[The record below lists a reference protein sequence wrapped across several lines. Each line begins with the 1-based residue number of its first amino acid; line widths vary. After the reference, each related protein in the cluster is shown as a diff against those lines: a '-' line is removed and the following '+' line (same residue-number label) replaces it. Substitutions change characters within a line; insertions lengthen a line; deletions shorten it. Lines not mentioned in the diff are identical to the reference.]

1 MGEMQMD
8 AQMSLIMTRH
18 PWHRIASTLCAA
30 VLLAGCVTTQA
41 GRIGIDDGRDAC
53 RPQLVAL
60 DSTGDFYGEQIL
72 QGAAIGA
79 ASGALIGGLASG
91 RWQGALI
98 GAAIGGASG
107 AAVGYYAALQRQAAD
122 QQALFVQMS
131 NDLSRENAQLDR
143 TQIAFN
149 NLMDCRLRSAE
160 RVRELVRSGRMD
172 RANGQ
177 SQMAEI
183 RNRFEA
189 DLALAQSI
197 NGRIATRGAEFDTA
211 IDSAIPGGK
220 AAIQTAAYRPAPVR
234 AAPRRN
240 VEVKFSPS
248 PDSARI
254 GTVNAR
260 EVVAVRPG
268 PAGSVAVETAS
279 GLRGYAPA
287 DAFPAQRAAAPP
299 AADGDVRSLAA
310 TNLSRRENFAA
321 SLGTA
326 ERVAQAGGGFELPG

>member
-1 MGEMQMD
+1 
-8 AQMSLIMTRH
+8 MSCLRKH
-18 PWHRIASTLCAA
+18 PWVHRATTGLVAA
-30 VLLAGCVTTQA
+30 LVLAGCVTTQA
-41 GRIGIDDGRDAC
+41 GRIGADDGRDAC

-79 ASGALIGGLASG
+79 ATGALVGGLASG

-98 GAAIGGASG
+98 GAAVGGAGG

-122 QQALFVQMS
+122 QQALWQQMS
-131 NDLSRENAQLDR
+131 QDLSRENAQLDR

-149 NLMDCRLRSAE
+149 NLMDCRLRQAE
-160 RVRELVRSGRMD
+160 RVREAVRTGRMD
-172 RANGQ
+172 RAAAQ
-177 SQMAEI
+177 AQMTEI
-183 RNRFEA
+183 RTRFQA

-197 NGRIATRGAEFDTA
+197 NGRIGARGAEFDTA
-211 IDSAIPGGK
+211 IDSAIPGGTSAVQ
-220 AAIQTAAYRPAPVR
+220 AAARPAPVR
-234 AAPRRN
+234 AAPRRP

-248 PDSARI
+248 PDSPRI
-254 GTVNAR
+254 ATVNPR

-287 DAFPAQRAAAPP
+287 DAFPAQRAPAPQ
-299 AADGDVRSLAA
+299 AEAGGDVRSLAA
-310 TNLSRRENFAA
+310 TNLARRENFSE
-321 SLGTA
+321 SLGNA
-326 ERVAQAGGGFELPG
+326 ERVAQTGGGFELPG

>member
-1 MGEMQMD
+1 M
-8 AQMSLIMTRH
+8 ARH
-18 PWHRIASTLCAA
+18 PWQRAISGLTAA
-30 VLLAGCVTTQA
+30 LLLAGCVTTQA
-41 GRIGIDDGRDAC
+41 GRIGADDGRDAC
-53 RPQLVAL
+53 RPQLLAL

-98 GAAIGGASG
+98 GAAVGGASG

-131 NDLSRENAQLDR
+131 KDLSSENAQLDR

-149 NLMDCRLRSAE
+149 NLMDCRLRSAD
-160 RVRELVRSGRMD
+160 RVRDMLRAGRID
-172 RANGQ
+172 RATALA
-177 SQMAEI
+177 QMAEI
-183 RNRFEA
+183 RGRFQA

-197 NGRIATRGAEFDTA
+197 NGRIGTRGAEFDTA
-211 IDSAIPGGK
+211 IESAIPGGK
-220 AAIQTAAYRPAPVR
+220 SAVLAARPAPVR
-234 AAPRRN
+234 VAPRRN
-240 VEVKFSPS
+240 VEVKFSPN
-248 PDSARI
+248 PDSPRI

-287 DAFPAQRAAAPP
+287 DAFPAQRAAAPQ
-299 AADGDVRSLAA
+299 ADAGGDVRSLAA
-310 TNLSRRENFAA
+310 TNLARRENFAE
-321 SLGTA
+321 SVGNA

>member
-1 MGEMQMD
+1 
-8 AQMSLIMTRH
+8 MTRLMARQ
-18 PWHRIASTLCAA
+18 PLHRAASALTAA
-30 VLLAGCVTTQA
+30 LLLAGCVTTQA
-41 GRIGIDDGRDAC
+41 GRIGPDDGRDAC
-53 RPQLVAL
+53 RPQLLAL

-79 ASGALIGGLASG
+79 AGGALIGGLTSG

-98 GAAIGGASG
+98 GAAVGGASG

-131 NDLSRENAQLDR
+131 KDLSTENAQLDR

-172 RANGQ
+172 RATGQ
-177 SQMAEI
+177 AQMAEI
-183 RNRFEA
+183 RGRFQA
-189 DLALAQSI
+189 DLTLAQSI

-220 AAIQTAAYRPAPVR
+220 AAVQTAARPAPVR
-234 AAPRRN
+234 AAPRRP
-240 VEVKFSPS
+240 VEVKFSPN
-248 PDSARI
+248 PDSPRI

-287 DAFPAQRAAAPP
+287 DAFPAQRAAAPQ
-299 AADGDVRSLAA
+299 ADTGDVRSLAA
-310 TNLSRRENFAA
+310 TNLARRENFAE
-321 SLGTA
+321 SLGNA

>member
-1 MGEMQMD
+1 MQRMI
-8 AQMSLIMTRH
+8 SGL
-18 PWHRIASTLCAA
+18 AA
-30 VLLAGCVTTQA
+30 ALLLAGCVTTQA
-41 GRIGIDDGRDAC
+41 GRIGPDDGRDAC
-53 RPQLVAL
+53 RPQLLAL
-60 DSTGDFYGEQIL
+60 DSTGEFYGEQIL

-98 GAAIGGASG
+98 GAAVGGASG
-107 AAVGYYAALQRQAAD
+107 AAIGYYAALQRQAAD
-122 QQALFVQMS
+122 QQALFLQMS
-131 NDLSRENAQLDR
+131 KDLSSENAQLDR

-149 NLMDCRLRSAE
+149 NLVDCRLRSAE
-160 RVRELVRSGRMD
+160 RVRETLRAGRTD
-172 RANGQ
+172 RATAQ
-177 SQMAEI
+177 AQMAEI
-183 RNRFEA
+183 RGRFQA

-197 NGRIATRGAEFDTA
+197 NGRIGTRGAEFDTA

-220 AAIQTAAYRPAPVR
+220 SAIQTAAFRPAPVR

-240 VEVKFSPS
+240 VDVKFSPS

-254 GTVNAR
+254 GTVNVR

-287 DAFPAQRAAAPP
+287 DAFPAQRAAAPQ
-299 AADGDVRSLAA
+299 AEAGGDVRSLAA
-310 TNLSRRENFAA
+310 TNLARRENF
-321 SLGTA
+321 SESVGNA

>member
-1 MGEMQMD
+1 MFRLT
-8 AQMSLIMTRH
+8 ARNPLHRMT
-18 PWHRIASTLCAA
+18 SVLCAA

-41 GRIGIDDGRDAC
+41 SRIGFDDGRDAC
-53 RPQLVAL
+53 RPQLLAL

-72 QGAAIGA
+72 EGAALGA
-79 ASGALIGGLASG
+79 LSGALIGGLASG

-98 GAAIGGASG
+98 GAAVGGASG

-131 NDLSRENAQLDR
+131 SDLSRENAQLDR

-160 RVRELVRSGRMD
+160 QVRDMVRTGRMD
-172 RANGQ
+172 RAVAR

-183 RNRFEA
+183 RNRFQA
-189 DLALAQSI
+189 DLVLAQSI
-197 NGRIATRGAEFDTA
+197 NGRIAARGAEFDTA

-248 PDSARI
+248 PGSVRI

-287 DAFPAQRAAAPP
+287 DAFPAQPAAAPQ
-299 AADGDVRSLAA
+299 AAGGDVRSLAA
-310 TNLSRRENFAA
+310 TNLSRRENFAE
-321 SLGTA
+321 SLGNA